1 MNRSIAIS
9 VILVVA
15 AACGGESRTLPLAKG
30 PPPAAPDDLKSPDA
44 FAGIANPED
53 RSKAIFHEAA
63 RVITSPRC
71 VNCHP
76 SDASPRQRD
85 AHEMHDPPVTRGPKD
100 DGVPGAQCETCHQD
114 ENALLA
120 RIPGA
125 PNWHLAPIQM
135 AWLGRSESEICT
147 QMKDPDRNGHRS
159 LAQIVDHAEHDHLVA
174 WGWSPGADRKP
185 APGSQEKFGALVA
198 AWVSAGA
205 ACPDAPNAEAAR

>member
-1 MNRSIAIS
+1 M
-9 VILVVA
+9 
-15 AACGGESRTLPLAKG
+15 
-30 PPPAAPDDLKSPDA
+30 
-44 FAGIANPED
+44 
-53 RSKAIFHEAA
+53 
-63 RVITSPRC
+63 SPRC

-114 ENALLA
+114 ENVELA

-135 AWLGRSESEICT
+135 AWLGKSESEICT

-159 LAQIVDHAEHDHLVA
+159 LAQIVDHAAHDHLVA
-174 WGWSPGADRKP
+174 WGWKPGADRKP
-185 APGSQEKFGALVA
+185 APGSQEKFGALVG
-198 AWVSAGA
+198 AWVKTGA
-205 ACPDAPNAEAAR
+205 VCPTTPNAEAQR